1 MTELSRRS
9 LLVGTAAVGAAVAG
23 TTTIVPSANAA
34 APAAGKQNAGW
45 YRYKVGEFEV
55 TVVTDGQ
62 GSNPLGDSY
71 VVNTPKDAVAKDLEA
86 QFLPKDKVIHTYTPV
101 VINTGSKLVAID
113 TGLGLGTYAQSKGA
127 LGQYHANLKAAGID
141 ANAIDVVIISHFH
154 GDHIN
159 GLIGPDNKPMF
170 PNAEIMVPEVEWAF
184 WMDESNV
191 SKLPD
196 VAKAQMPNPKRVFG
210 ALGNKVTKYQDKKGA
225 RARNYL
231 CVYSGSHARP
241 PLAHCLLRQQHA
253 ARSGGCHGR
262 CRHTLRAQS
271 GLAIRVRFRQATAVA
286 TRKKLYDMASA
297 DKMMVQGFHL
307 PFPAVGYIEKAGNGY
322 RLVPATWNP
331 SI

>member
-23 TTTIVPSANAA
+23 TTPMMPSANAA
-34 APAAGKQNAGW
+34 APVAGKQNAGW

-62 GSNPLGDSY
+62 GSSPLGDSY
-71 VVNTPKDAVAKDLEA
+71 VSNTPKDAVAKDLEA

-113 TGLGLGTYAQSKGA
+113 TGLGLGTFAQSKGA
-127 LGQYHANLKAAGID
+127 LGQYQANLKAAGID
-141 ANAIDVVIISHFH
+141 ANTIDTVIISHFH

-170 PNAEIMVPEVEWAF
+170 PNAEIMVPETEWVF

-191 SKLPD
+191 SKLPEP
-196 VAKAQMPNPKRVFG
+196 AKGQIKNPARVFG
-210 ALGNKVTKYQDKKGA
+210 ALGNKVTKYQDKKELVPGITAVFSPGHTPGHFSHLVSSGNNTLLVQADITAGA
-225 RARNYL
+225 ATLFVRNPEWQF
-231 CVYSGSHARP
+231 VFDTDRP
-241 PLAHCLLRQQHA
+241 Q
-253 ARSGGCHGR
+253 
-262 CRHTLRAQS
+262 
-271 GLAIRVRFRQATAVA
+271 AVA
-286 TRKKLYDMASA
+286 TRKKLYDMAA
-297 DKMMVQGFHL
+297 TDRIMVQGYHL
-307 PFPAVGYIEKAGNGY
+307 PFPAVGYIEKSGNGY
-322 RLVPATWNP
+322 RHVPATWLP

>member
-1 MTELSRRS
+1 MTELTRRS

-23 TTTIVPSANAA
+23 TTAIVPSAKAS
-34 APAAGKQNAGW
+34 APVAGKQNAGW

-71 VVNTPKDAVAKDLEA
+71 VVNTSKDSVAKDLEA

-127 LGQYHANLKAAGID
+127 LGQYHTNLKAAGID
-141 ANAIDVVIISHFH
+141 ANNIDVVIISHFH

-170 PNAEIMVPEVEWAF
+170 SNAEIMVPETEWAF

-191 SKLPD
+191 SKLPE
-196 VAKAQMPNPKRVFG
+196 VAKGQIKNPARVFG
-210 ALGNKVTKYQDKKGA
+210 ALGNKVTKYQDKKELVPGITAMFTPGHTHGHHSHIVSSGNNTLIVQADVTAGA
-225 RARNYL
+225 ATLFMRNPDWQF
-231 CVYSGSHARP
+231 VFDSDKP
-241 PLAHCLLRQQHA
+241 
-253 ARSGGCHGR
+253 
-262 CRHTLRAQS
+262 
-271 GLAIRVRFRQATAVA
+271 TAVA
-286 TRKKLYDMASA
+286 TRKKLYEMASA

-307 PFPAVGYIEKAGNGY
+307 PFPAVGYIEKSGNGY
-322 RLVPATWNP
+322 RYVPATWLP